1 MIFILII
8 NCDLQDVMD
17 ISNVTSNLESNL
29 DDFYQILQAKYFLPD
44 WSQSLV
50 FGVSLKSI
58 IDHLNYSKRIT
69 FASKI
74 SRMETL
80 TFYDLYNKVSNILH
94 VVKCVCKSLKI
105 RVWILDEGKIIL
117 FLTYFSC
124 NSSSNLV

>member
-50 FGVSLKSI
+50 FSVSLKPV
-58 IDHLNYSKRIT
+58 IDHLNNSKRIT

-80 TFYDLYNKVSNILH
+80 TFYDLDNEVANILH

-105 RVWILDEGKIIL
+105 KVKILDKGKII

-124 NSSSNLV
+124 NSSSNLD